1 MFAKLTGVIDTIQN
15 NSVVLDVNG
24 VGYLVAASSRTLG
37 RIGGSGDRTALLIET
52 VIREDAIN
60 LFGFADA
67 EEKEWFNLLCTVQ
80 GVGAKAALAI
90 LAVVSPEELPTVIA
104 AEDKAVINRADG
116 IGPKLAT
123 RIVTELKEK
132 AGKMMIGHAATT
144 TARSAGGHEPAAL
157 KTGANPS
164 MAANSDAV
172 SALVNLGYGRA
183 EAFSVVTKISRNLE
197 TGGEDNVQMLIRESL
212 KELSA

>member
-1 MFAKLTGVIDTIQN
+1 MFAKLTGTIDSIHS
-15 NSVVLDVNG
+15 NSVILDVNG
-24 VGYLVAASSRTLG
+24 VGYLISASSRTLD
-37 RIGGSGDRTALLIET
+37 RIGSTGDRAGLLIET
-52 VIREDAIN
+52 IVREDAIN

-90 LAVVSPEELPTVIA
+90 LAVVSPEELPTVVA
-104 AEDKAVINRADG
+104 AEDKAAISRAEG

-123 RIVTELKEK
+123 RIVTELREK
-132 AGKMMIGHAATT
+132 AGKMMMGHAASN
-144 TARSAGGHEPAAL
+144 TARTAGASTAPA
-157 KTGANPS
+157 GPSPSANPA

-172 SALVNLGYGRA
+172 SALINLGYGRA
-183 EAFSVVTKISRNLE
+183 EAFTAVTKISRDL
-197 TGGEDNVQMLIRESL
+197 GDNAGDVEILIRESL